1 MAFHISSFEKCPF
14 RSSAQFLIGLFGS
27 VTSKHIIKVLIC
39 IEFILTGVNVNFI
52 TFARYCDNVALEGWT
67 FALFYVAIGAVEL
80 ALALYI
86 FYLMFEKKQSENIEK
101 YLDSEVRFHRN
112 IKTHVK
118 DFRILQIFI

>member
-1 MAFHISSFEKCPF
+1 MQEITIYHYL
-14 RSSAQFLIGLFGS
+14 FLGLVLFVIGIAGAVL
-27 VTSKHIIKVLIC
+27 SKHVIKVLIS

-101 YLDSEVRFHRN
+101 YGDL
-112 IKTHVK
+112 
-118 DFRILQIFI
+118 